1 MNSIKYAFLALLLSV
16 SFASTSFAHEKEFEK
31 EHEGEF
37 NHHHG
42 LSDSCWNVFLS
53 QLSAEDSATV
63 QSYLD
68 SIAKNDTTIDSLRR
82 LIPMT
87 KGKGKAVKMLQA
99 EIKALHKTNMAL
111 SKRIHAII
119 DANEE
124 LFEMVAEHCGQD
136 TTEIG
141 DTTNVGD
148 TTGSPHDSLI
158 VKRLA
163 PNPITVNGTMN
174 LTIELGTPLNVT
186 VTISDLNGNLVKS
199 FALGTLPSGSQT
211 IPLDLTGIPPG
222 NYLVMI
228 QAGSSVSTWLILI
241 L

>member
-16 SFASTSFAHEKEFEK
+16 SFASTSFAHEKEFD
-31 EHEGEF
+31 
-37 NHHHG
+37 HHHG

-63 QSYLD
+63 RNYLD
-68 SIAKNDTTIDSLRR
+68 SIAKNDAMIDSLHR

-99 EIKALHKTNMAL
+99 EIKALHKTNIAL
-111 SKRIHAII
+111 SKRVHAII

-124 LFEMVAEHCGQD
+124 LFEMVAEHCGRD

-163 PNPITVNGTMN
+163 PNPINLNGTMS
-174 LTIELGTPLNVT
+174 LVIELAVPMDVT
-186 VTISDLNGNLVKS
+186 VTINDLNGNVVKT
-199 FALGTLPSGSQT
+199 FTLGTLPSGTQT

-222 NYLVMI
+222 NYFVRI
-228 QAGSSVSTWLILI
+228 QAGATISTWLILI

>member
-1 MNSIKYAFLALLLSV
+1 
-16 SFASTSFAHEKEFEK
+16 
-31 EHEGEF
+31 
-37 NHHHG
+37 
-42 LSDSCWNVFLS
+42 
-53 QLSAEDSATV
+53 
-63 QSYLD
+63 
-68 SIAKNDTTIDSLRR
+68 
-82 LIPMT
+82 
-87 KGKGKAVKMLQA
+87 
-99 EIKALHKTNMAL
+99 
-111 SKRIHAII
+111 
-119 DANEE
+119 
-124 LFEMVAEHCGQD
+124 MVAEHCGQD